1 MFYNYNRKY
10 VREKGVMMYKGV
22 IVEQSLTDTAILSSF
37 DVIKRNVLD
46 AQNWVET
53 TVFVTEEQM
62 KKLSLLLRD
71 GWYMHFWCGRSVNVI
86 FKNKVFK
93 INYDDKSTWKSAV
106 EYGMSIGIPAEQLD
120 FPIDD

>member
-1 MFYNYNRKY
+1 
-10 VREKGVMMYKGV
+10 MMYKGV